1 MQYTLTLS
9 PLTNIAILVM
19 ALGQLLLVG
28 AIVFFAFKLKSL
40 VSDTVKK
47 TLDETLP
54 RVQPVIDNV
63 SRITTQ
69 VGDVVKTVAPK
80 VERMAS
86 DSESAVHSVT
96 AKVKTTSS
104 IVTEG
109 ITKPMANIAALLTGI
124 QCGVTVW
131 KTAKAHQGGARWV
144 NDPEIAGHTPG
155 AES

>member
-1 MQYTLTLS
+1 MEKTLALS
-9 PLTNIAILVM
+9 PLTNVAILVM

-28 AIVFFAFKLKSL
+28 AIVFMAFKLKSI
-40 VSDTVKK
+40 VSETVKQ
-47 TLDETLP
+47 TLDETMP

-69 VGDVVKTVAPK
+69 VSDVVQTVAPK

-109 ITKPMANIAALLTGI
+109 VAKPMANIAALLTGI
-124 QCGVTVW
+124 QRGITVW
-131 KTAKAHQGGARWV
+131 QTAKAHQGSAAPRKR
-144 NDPEIAGHTPG
+144 PK
-155 AES
+155 